1 MNLDSHDMP
10 FDSRF
15 DSYGHDD
22 DEDEDEDDQQQDD
35 DDTQDNDDSDTQD
48 SGGSGSYDGDADSS
62 AITNA
67 APHEQDAHRNMIG
80 EVVQHLADNGVDV
93 DELAEKAGIESSD
106 VDALTHDDLATLT
119 QYVSQ
124 HHPDLVQDVSNRYPA
139 AQGILGAL
147 TGGVGGLLGKFFG

>member
-1 MNLDSHDMP
+1 MKLDSNMP

-22 DEDEDEDDQQQDD
+22 DEDDDEDDDQQQDD
-35 DDTQDNDDSDTQD
+35 GSQDDDDSDIQD
-48 SGGSGSYDGDADSS
+48 TGGASSYDSGDADSS

-67 APHEQDAHRNMIG
+67 APHEQDAHRTMIG
-80 EVVQHLADNGVDV
+80 EVVQHLSDSGIDV

-106 VDALTHDDLATLT
+106 VEALTHDDLATLT

-124 HHPDLVQDVSNRYPA
+124 HHPELVQDVSTRYPA

-147 TGGVGGLLGKFFG
+147 TGGMGGLLGKFFG